1 MRVLAGLYF
10 FYQKL
15 IFPPLIISIILSL
28 LLMPG
33 PNFFKGTG
41 TAFIILFPVVHY
53 YTYDIRKPQEY
64 YFYYN
69 LGLDKPVLWIITVIL
84 GFLIGILLVTI

>member
-1 MRVLAGLYF
+1 MRVLAGLCF

-15 IFPPLIISIILSL
+15 ILPPLIISLLLSG

-33 PNFFKGTG
+33 PTFFKGTG
-41 TAFIILFPVVHY
+41 MAFMLLLPVVHY
-53 YTYDIRKPQEY
+53 YTYEIRKPQEY

-69 LGLDKPVLWIITVIL
+69 LGLGKAILWIITVAL
-84 GFLIGILLVTI
+84 AFLIGILLRTI